1 MPKKIIILICVFA
14 IILII
19 IVDSQVI
26 YLKRTVEKRGE
37 IEYDVG
43 RFEYHPENLTKY
55 FKNIWKNIKTL
66 FPKDKKG

>member
-1 MPKKIIILICVFA
+1 MSKKMIIIVCLIA

-66 FPKDKKG
+66 FRKE

>member
-1 MPKKIIILICVFA
+1 MPKKMIIIVCLIA
-14 IILII
+14 IIFII

-26 YLKRTVEKRGE
+26 YLKGTVEKRGE

-55 FKNIWKNIKTL
+55 FKGIWKNIKTL
-66 FPKDKKG
+66 FRKDKE